1 MDIRTTAPYLES
13 CLSHLL
19 AEGDLALRSSLEGHL
34 QLRDSVGIAP
44 TSLPRGS
51 YDPIARAA
59 SPLVANPSRTSGLQP
74 KMGIVSSCI

>member
-19 AEGDLALRSSLEGHL
+19 AVGDLASWPFLKAHL

-44 TSLPRGS
+44 TSLPRGTHDLIAPVATLS
-51 YDPIARAA
+51 ATSANYDA
-59 SPLVANPSRTSGLQP
+59 TF
-74 KMGIVSSCI
+74 VSSVNLP

>member
-34 QLRDSVGIAP
+34 QLRDSVGITP
-44 TSLPRGS
+44 TLLPRGS
-51 YDPIARAA
+51 YDLSARTP
-59 SPLVANPSRTSGLQP
+59 SYPGVPWRNPEG
-74 KMGIVSSCI
+74 